1 MTKSQQMGIFR
12 ILDVEKFYRPKHT
25 TTRLQ
30 YFVFCVLNRMCFQEE
45 VVENWVFHIRNY
57 GIYSQMLPYIFKI
70 S

>member
-12 ILDVEKFYRPKHT
+12 ILDVEKFIAQNDHAIAI
-25 TTRLQ
+25 
-30 YFVFCVLNRMCFQEE
+30 FCVLNRICSVQGE